1 MNDAIKEGMI
11 SQWVFFLQWTIIIKI
26 VACNDIIGILQ
37 YDKGP
42 DHLLSLSIYN
52 EKYWA
57 IILVSYDLQLNFL
70 NKKKT
75 L

>member
-52 EKYWA
+52 EKA
-57 IILVSYDLQLNFL
+57 IILVLYDLQLKHFV
-70 NKKKT
+70 
-75 L
+75 